1 MNGKDNTVSVVVVR
15 IIGTL
20 VTVGII
26 GGVGLAVNQG
36 KTDDKVVAL
45 EEEQKRVKPIVDSVD
60 VMKSDIQR
68 IKVDIRK
75 IETKIEDNQKE
86 LLQAIRED

>member
-1 MNGKDNTVSVVVVR
+1 VNGKDNTVSVVVVR